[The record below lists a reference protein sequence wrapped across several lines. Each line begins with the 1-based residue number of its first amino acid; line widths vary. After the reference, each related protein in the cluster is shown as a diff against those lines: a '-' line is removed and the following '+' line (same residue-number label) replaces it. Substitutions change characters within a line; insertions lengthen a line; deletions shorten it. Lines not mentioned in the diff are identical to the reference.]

1 MLNDTPDMTALQ
13 TFLGDA
19 HPLLGRGQE
28 CLQHFRLIGE
38 DADASHCLIHTLAS
52 LRDKARLCAQPQI
65 GDFCAQLCAVLEPA
79 EHRNQLHGPALG
91 ILEACLCLLAW
102 QVELIDPCSG
112 TLNLDAEEQR
122 ELLDSLQTT
131 LHATARSCDQSA

>member
-1 MLNDTPDMTALQ
+1 MLNDTPDMSALQ
-13 TFLGDA
+13 DFLGDA
-19 HPLLGRGQE
+19 HLLLGRGQE

-52 LRDKARLCAQPQI
+52 LRDKAQFVEQLQI
-65 GDFCAQLCAVLEPA
+65 ADFCAALGALLDPI
-79 EHRNQLHGPALG
+79 EHRKQLHGPALG

-112 TLNLDAEEQR
+112 ALNLDAEEQR
-122 ELLDSLQTT
+122 ELLDSLGTALRATVQT
-131 LHATARSCDQSA
+131 A